1 MIIFLAKNRQTY
13 ISFLALGTVWTL
25 QSSQPGLSLYDSL
38 PIAIGTAYYV
48 TSLGVNILV
57 TILITIRLVL
67 HRQSIVM
74 DALPPEHAVHGLSVA
89 TIVIESAALY
99 SAVGLCFLVSYA
111 INNPLN
117 QIFMALASS
126 CQVCNLPYS
135 SFTTKLIMIIANCCV
150 SYHPAAS
157 PRTRLGFICTSKD
170 PNDRASALNCIVQHS

>member
-1 MIIFLAKNRQTY
+1 MIIFLAKNCETY

-25 QSSQPGLSLYDSL
+25 QSSKPGLSLYNSL

-48 TSLGVNILV
+48 TSLSVNIFV
-57 TILITIRLVL
+57 TTLITIRLIL
-67 HRQSIVM
+67 HRQSVITN
-74 DALPPEHAVHGLSVA
+74 ALPPEHTVHHLSVA

-126 CQVCNLPYS
+126 CQVCNHPYS
-135 SFTTKLIMIIANCCV
+135 SFTTKLMIIIANRCV

-170 PNDRASALNCIVQHS
+170 PNDRASALNCII